1 MTYSKIVGHQVE
13 ERSRSP
19 LIWNHLY
26 KHLEIE
32 SEMKR
37 LNLNESELKQEISEF
52 IRNPEYRSVLLAA
65 PLKGLAV
72 SILKELGQNIIGDL
86 DSINLIYKTENE
98 IRATS
103 TDGFGAMA
111 SLGVFNTPNQFLIL
125 GYGGTSKSIINAIQ
139 ISNKDSSVKVATR
152 RPKVTKSIVS
162 PVEFI
167 NYEDLPKHL
176 SITNIIINATTLG
189 NLDNLLLS
197 PVGPEIFAKAPKS
210 IKLMD
215 VNYNNT
221 GTTVFLEYGKSYG
234 LFGIDGRSMNLYQ
247 ALYAFKLAN
256 PSIGETLEELVK
268 LGDWQNV

>member
-13 ERSRSP
+13 ERARSP

-37 LNLNESELKQEISEF
+37 LNLREDELQEEIFEF
-52 IRNPEYRSVLLAA
+52 IQNPEYRSILLAA
-65 PLKGLAV
+65 PLKGLAIK
-72 SILKELGQNIIGDL
+72 ILRELGQNIFDDL
-86 DSINLIYKTENE
+86 DSINLIYKSKNV

-111 SLGVFNTPNQFLIL
+111 SMGISNSTSQFLIL
-125 GYGGTSKSIINAIQ
+125 GYGGTSKSIINAIRK
-139 ISNKDSSVKVATR
+139 SNADSIIKVATR
-152 RPKVTKSIVS
+152 RPIVDKSQSS
-162 PVEFI
+162 PIELI
-167 NYEDLPKHL
+167 DYEDLPNHL
-176 SITNIIINATTLG
+176 SVTDVIINATTLG
-189 NLDNLLLS
+189 NEDNLFSS
-197 PVGPEIFAKAPKS
+197 PVDSDTLAKAPKS

-221 GTTVFLEYGKSYG
+221 GTTTFLEYGKSHG
-234 LFGIDGRSMNLYQ
+234 LDGIDGRPMNLYQ
-247 ALYAFKLAN
+247 ALYAFKLTN
-256 PSIGETLEELVK
+256 PNIDETLEDLME